1 MKDLLPLSEETK
13 EKLLEVLRK
22 VTTELAPHNDLY
34 STTFRLFLEELG
46 KIFNNSEG
54 LNSEELLDSA
64 NLLMGIISE
73 HILGGEIIYELIEV
87 EEDEED
93 VELE

>member
-1 MKDLLPLSEETK
+1 MKDLLPLSEKTK
-13 EKLLEVLRK
+13 EKFLEALRE
-22 VTTELAPHNDLY
+22 VTTELALHSDLY
-34 STTFRLFLEELG
+34 SIVFRLYLEELG
-46 KIFNNSEG
+46 KMFNNSEG
-54 LNSEELLDSA
+54 LSSEELIDSA

-73 HILGGEIIYELIEV
+73 HILGGEVIYELV